1 MGIIRALGQATAG
14 GFADQWLEVYE
25 ANDMGERTVF
35 TNGVLIRRGQNVKGT
50 NDTVSNGSII
60 HVYDNQFMMLVDGG
74 KVVDYT
80 AEPGYYKVDNSS
92 MPSLFNGQFGD
103 TLKEAFNRIKYGG
116 QTPTVQKVFF
126 INLQEIK
133 GIKFGTRNPINY
145 FDSFYNAELFLRAH
159 GTYSVKITN
168 PLQFYAEVIPRN
180 RDRVDIESIN
190 DQYMSEFLEALG
202 SSINQMSADGTRIS
216 YVASKARELG
226 KYMADVLDEEW
237 NQMRGME
244 IQAVGIA
251 SVSYDEESQKLINM
265 RNEGAM
271 LGTDFN
277 VLRGMAVKNVTQ
289 GIRDA
294 GSNTGGAMNAF
305 MGVGMGMNTLNGTL
319 SGLGSLQTPGDM
331 AGMGQPGPAAGGMN
345 PGMTAAGTQQSAGTA
360 GGWTCE
366 CGAVNTGKFCSEC
379 GKPAPAPR
387 TGWTCECGAVN
398 TGKFCS
404 ECGKPA
410 PKAEWTCECGAVNT
424 GKFCSDCGKPRA

>member
-410 PKAEWTCECGAVNT
+410 TKAEWTCECGAVNT

>member
-1 MGIIRALGQATAG
+1 M
-14 GFADQWLEVYE
+14 
-25 ANDMGERTVF
+25 
-35 TNGVLIRRGQNVKGT
+35 
-50 NDTVSNGSII
+50 
-60 HVYDNQFMMLVDGG
+60 
-74 KVVDYT
+74 
-80 AEPGYYKVDNSS
+80 
-92 MPSLFNGQFGD
+92 
-103 TLKEAFNRIKYGG
+103 
-116 QTPTVQKVFF
+116 
-126 INLQEIK
+126 
-133 GIKFGTRNPINY
+133 
-145 FDSFYNAELFLRAH
+145 
-159 GTYSVKITN
+159 
-168 PLQFYAEVIPRN
+168 
-180 RDRVDIESIN
+180 
-190 DQYMSEFLEALG
+190 
-202 SSINQMSADGTRIS
+202 
-216 YVASKARELG
+216 ASKARELG